1 MCRVFFPASQK
12 PQIFIFFSILLFS
25 FFLLFQG
32 HLLIGN
38 KCSDNDRICVPEEGK
53 IRDAVIWLDVWQNII
68 FQGNLCLL
76 LNPLLHTAH
85 SHWTLLPIYR
95 DPLAVF
101 SCLTVLFPLGLVGA
115 LKKTLESTEKWMEIL
130 SLRDTQPTTSTFE
143 EPLKNHTRHDYEEW
157 QKDFGT
163 ALWTNPKSSDTWMS
177 AHVIPLISFS

>member
-1 MCRVFFPASQK
+1 MPGYITLQIVLARLERIIICDGFFSWWPENLR
-12 PQIFIFFSILLFS
+12 FFFFSILLFS

-38 KCSDNDRICVPEEGK
+38 KWSDNDRISVPEEGK

-115 LKKTLESTEKWMEIL
+115 LRKML
-130 SLRDTQPTTSTFE
+130 SPPRIHREVDGDP
-143 EPLKNHTRHDYEEW
+143 EP
-157 QKDFGT
+157 
-163 ALWTNPKSSDTWMS
+163 
-177 AHVIPLISFS
+177 